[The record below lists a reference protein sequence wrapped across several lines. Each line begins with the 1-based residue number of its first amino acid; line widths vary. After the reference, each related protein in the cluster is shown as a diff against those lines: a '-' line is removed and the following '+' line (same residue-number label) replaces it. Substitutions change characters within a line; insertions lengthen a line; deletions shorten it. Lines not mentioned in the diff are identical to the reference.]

1 MSLPNGRVRILHLED
16 NPRDSELIHEL
27 LASDGLEAEF
37 VRVAGRQDFEA
48 AVRREAFDA
57 VLTDY
62 SVPDYDGMSALRFA
76 KSIDATVPVIVIS
89 GSLGE
94 EAAVQCLKHG
104 ATDYLLKDRLDRLG
118 PALRRALHEAKE
130 ERQRRLAEAALRES
144 EERFRQLAETID
156 DVFWNTTPDCQT
168 INYVSPAFE
177 RVWGRTLAEL
187 RQKPTLWI
195 DCIRAADRP
204 RVLEAL
210 KRLARGEDFEIE
222 YRIGSTGNGAR
233 WILDR
238 RFPLRDAEGKV
249 YRTVG
254 VARDITERKELEAQL
269 RRAQRVESVGL
280 LASGIAHDM
289 NNILAPIMMSAPL
302 LRMSLSAAE
311 AENVLSGIEVSAQRG
326 AALVRQLLILSRGVE
341 GERRAVSP
349 AVIISD
355 IIKIFAETFPR
366 NIAIHTRVPDSV
378 WSVHGDATQ
387 LHQVVLNLCVN
398 ARDAMPDGGALT
410 VSVKNTEVDEQYVS
424 LNPDAKPGRYVLI
437 RVEDTGVG
445 VAPEIMDRIFDPFF
459 TTKEVGKGTGLGLA
473 TVLGIVKGHGG
484 FVRLQSES
492 GRGTTFEIFL
502 PASDAIEQSPAGGAR
517 AEAPRGHEEL
527 ILIVDDEENIR
538 AVLRDT
544 LVRHNYKVVSASN
557 GVEATALFAANPGIK
572 LVLTDLDMPLMDGV
586 SLGRV
591 LRRLNGAVKIV
602 VSTGLTG
609 RSGVDKRQQEL
620 NALEINAVLTK
631 PYTAEKLLQ
640 VVHDTLDGEPALVKL

>member
-1 MSLPNGRVRILHLED
+1 
-16 NPRDSELIHEL
+16 
-27 LASDGLEAEF
+27 
-37 VRVAGRQDFEA
+37 
-48 AVRREAFDA
+48 
-57 VLTDY
+57 
-62 SVPDYDGMSALRFA
+62 
-76 KSIDATVPVIVIS
+76 
-89 GSLGE
+89 
-94 EAAVQCLKHG
+94 
-104 ATDYLLKDRLDRLG
+104 
-118 PALRRALHEAKE
+118 
-130 ERQRRLAEAALRES
+130 
-144 EERFRQLAETID
+144 
-156 DVFWNTTPDCQT
+156 
-168 INYVSPAFE
+168 
-177 RVWGRTLAEL
+177 
-187 RQKPTLWI
+187 
-195 DCIRAADRP
+195 
-204 RVLEAL
+204 
-210 KRLARGEDFEIE
+210 
-222 YRIGSTGNGAR
+222 
-233 WILDR
+233 
-238 RFPLRDAEGKV
+238 
-249 YRTVG
+249 
-254 VARDITERKELEAQL
+254 
-269 RRAQRVESVGL
+269 
-280 LASGIAHDM
+280 
-289 NNILAPIMMSAPL
+289 
-302 LRMSLSAAE
+302 
-311 AENVLSGIEVSAQRG
+311 
-326 AALVRQLLILSRGVE
+326 
-341 GERRAVSP
+341 
-349 AVIISD
+349 VIISD